1 MNYGINLPLKE
12 KQKILIT
19 TGIYPPKIGGPAQ
32 YAKNL
37 KEAFEKRGYSIKI
50 ETYNLEYKMPT
61 GIRHLYFF
69 FKILP
74 NVIWSD
80 VIFSLDTFSVGLPTV
95 LASKIFSKKCIIRT
109 GGDFLWE
116 QYVERTKRKALLRNF
131 YNTEKENFTIKEKI
145 IFALTK
151 WTLTNVSHIIFSTDW
166 QRQIFIKVYDL
177 NVQKTSIVENYYGPK
192 QSDNNFESKVF
203 VASAR
208 NLAWKNFDILE
219 KVFKKV
225 EEKNN
230 EVFLFTKNLPYQEF
244 INKMKNAY
252 AVILVSLGD
261 ISPNMILD
269 AIKLNRP
276 FICTKEVGI
285 YERIKEAGVFVDPL
299 DEKEIEEAVL
309 NLLTGEGYKKVKEKV
324 QNFNFVHTWD
334 EIAEEFLITSN
345 NLKK

>member
-1 MNYGINLPLKE
+1 MKE

-37 KEAFEKRGYSIKI
+37 KESFEKRDYDVRIK
-50 ETYNLEYKMPT
+50 TYNLEDKMPT

-69 FKILP
+69 LKILP
-74 NVIWSD
+74 RIIWSD

-95 LASKIFSKKCIIRT
+95 LACKIFNRKCIIRT

-116 QYVERTKRKALLRNF
+116 QYIERTKRKTLLRNF
-131 YNTEKENFTIKEKI
+131 YNTETENFTLKEKI

-151 WTLTNVSHIIFSTDW
+151 WTLQNVSHIIFSTDW
-166 QRQIFIKVYDL
+166 QRQIFIKSYNL
-177 NVQKTSIVENYYGPK
+177 NIQKTSVVENYYGPK
-192 QSDNNFESKVF
+192 QSDNSFESKIF

-219 KVFKKV
+219 KVFRRV
-225 EEKNN
+225 EEKNK
-230 EVFLFTKNLPYQEF
+230 EVSLFVRNLPYQEF
-244 INKMKNAY
+244 MDKMKNSF

-285 YERIKEAGVFVDPL
+285 YERIKEAGIFVDPL
-299 DEKEIEEAVL
+299 DEKEIEEAII
-309 NLLTGEGYKKVKEKV
+309 NLLTEEGYRRAKEKV
-324 QNFNFVHTWD
+324 KDFNFVHTWD
-334 EIAEEFLITSN
+334 EIAEEFIEVYK
-345 NLKK
+345 NLLQK